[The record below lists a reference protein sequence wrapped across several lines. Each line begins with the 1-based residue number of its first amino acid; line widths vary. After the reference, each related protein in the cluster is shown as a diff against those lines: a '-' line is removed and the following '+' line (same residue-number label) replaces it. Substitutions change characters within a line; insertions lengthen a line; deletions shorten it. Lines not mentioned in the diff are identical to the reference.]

1 LHNNFYFLRQL
12 SAELNKKIIG
22 FTVVSCFSQ
31 NKEELIIELNNS
43 KESFFVKA
51 SLQPSFC
58 CLSFPSGF
66 SRAKKNS
73 IDLFNEILLKKVI
86 AIHQFEN
93 ERSFA
98 LELEDHLSLLFKM
111 HGNQSNIVLFQNEKV
126 ISIFRNQFQNDYEI
140 KLSDL
145 DKAIDWS
152 KDIFLNTIENLSQTP
167 SPDSCPHEP
176 ASALVVR
183 EDTHHGRNNI
193 GNLSQT
199 YFTLGKEVNKY
210 LEEQFQ
216 GQKASE
222 EKWVVFQETIKQLEN
237 PTFYIQEKEG
247 KLSLSL
253 LSTGKIEAEFTNPIE
268 ALNEFFYKHI
278 TSQTFLI
285 EKAKALRE
293 LKDQLK
299 GRIIYLDKNQQK
311 VDELQNDQH
320 YQLWADL
327 IMANMHLIKQGTE
340 KIQLEN
346 FYTGKPEEI
355 KLKKELNAQRNA
367 EVFYRKAKNQQI
379 EIGKLNESIQAKKKE
394 IEKLKLS
401 IAYVDQAEDLKSLRQ
416 HIKAEPAKPKNN
428 NLKTLP
434 YHTFEFKGYQIW
446 VGKNAEANDE
456 LTLKH
461 AYKED
466 LWLHAKDVAGSHV
479 VIKHQSGKS
488 FPKDV
493 IERAAELAA
502 YNSKR
507 KTDSLCPVAV
517 TPKKF
522 VRKRKGDPAGMVVIE
537 KEEVVMV
544 VPKL

>member
-1 LHNNFYFLRQL
+1 MHNNFYFLRQL
-12 SAELNKKIIG
+12 SKELSEKLIG

-43 KESFFVKA
+43 HESFFIKA

-73 IDLFNEILLKKVI
+73 IDLFNGIELKKVV
-86 AIHQFEN
+86 AIRQFQN

-98 LELEDHLSLLFKM
+98 IELEDHFALLFKM

-126 ISIFRNQFQNDYEI
+126 IAIFRNQFQSDYEI
-140 KLSDL
+140 TLSNL
-145 DKAIDWS
+145 DKTINWN
-152 KDIFLNTIENLSQTP
+152 KEIFLNNM
-167 SPDSCPHEP
+167 
-176 ASALVVR
+176 
-183 EDTHHGRNNI
+183 
-193 GNLSQT
+193 GNLSQP

-210 LEEQFQ
+210 LEGKF
-216 GQKASE
+216 KDLPTNE
-222 EKWVVFQETIKQLEN
+222 EKWMLFQEAIRQLDS
-237 PTFYIQEKEG
+237 PRFYIQEKEG
-247 KLSLSL
+247 KLSFSL
-253 LSTGKIEAEFTNPIE
+253 LQMCKVEAEFNSPIE
-268 ALNEFFYKHI
+268 AINEFFYKFT
-278 TSQTFLI
+278 TSQTFLT

-299 GRIIYLDKNQQK
+299 SRISYLVKNQQK

-327 IMANMHLIKQGTE
+327 IMANMHQIKIGTE
-340 KIQLEN
+340 KIMLEN
-346 FYTGKPEEI
+346 FYTGQPEEI

-379 EIGKLNESIQAKKKE
+379 EINKLNEAIQTKKKE

-401 IAYVDQAEDLKSLRQ
+401 IAYVEQSEDLKSLRQ
-416 HIKAEPAKPKNN
+416 HIKNEPAKPKNN
-428 NLKTLP
+428 NLKILP
-434 YHTFEFKGYQIW
+434 YHTFEFKGFQIW

-456 LTLKH
+456 LTLKY

-466 LWLHAKDVAGSHV
+466 LWLHAKDVPGSHV
-479 VIKHQSGKS
+479 IIKHQSGKS

-507 KTDSLCPVAV
+507 KTESLCPVAV

-522 VRKRKGDPAGMVVIE
+522 VRKRKGDPAGMVVVE
-537 KEEVVMV
+537 KEVVVMV
-544 VPKL
+544 EPKL

>member
-1 LHNNFYFLRQL
+1 MHNNFYFLRQL
-12 SAELNKKIIG
+12 SAELNKNLIG
-22 FTVVSCFSQ
+22 YTLVSCFSQ
-31 NKEELIIELNNS
+31 NKEELIIEFNNATD
-43 KESFFVKA
+43 SFFIKA

-73 IDLFNEILLKKVI
+73 IDLFNGLELKKVI
-86 AIHQFEN
+86 AIRQFQN

-98 LELEDHLSLLFKM
+98 IELEDHFLLLFKM
-111 HGNQSNIVLFQNEKV
+111 HGNQSNIVLLKNEKV
-126 ISIFRNQFQNDYEI
+126 LSIFRNQFQNDYEI
-140 KLSDL
+140 TLSDL

-152 KDIFLNTIENLSQTP
+152 KEVFL
-167 SPDSCPHEP
+167 
-176 ASALVVR
+176 
-183 EDTHHGRNNI
+183 NNI

-210 LEEQFQ
+210 FEEQFKD
-216 GQKASE
+216 QKTNEA
-222 EKWVVFQETIKQLEN
+222 KWVVFQETIKQLES
-237 PTFYIQEKEG
+237 PTFYIQEKDG

-253 LSTGKIEAEFTNPIE
+253 LPTGKIEAEFTNPIE
-268 ALNEFFYKHI
+268 AINEFFYKHT
-278 TSQTFLI
+278 TSQTFLT

-299 GRIIYLDKNQQK
+299 GRINYLDKNQQK

-327 IMANMHLIKQGTE
+327 IMANMHVIKQGTE

-379 EIGKLNESIQAKKKE
+379 EIDKLNESIQAKKKE

-401 IAYVDQAEDLKSLRQ
+401 IAHVNQAEDLKSLRQ
-416 HIKAEPAKPKNN
+416 HIKAGPGKAKNN
-428 NLKTLP
+428 NLKALP
-434 YHTFEFKGYQIW
+434 YHAFEFKGYQIW

-456 LTLKH
+456 LTLKY

-479 VIKHQSGKS
+479 IIKHQSGKN

-493 IERAAELAA
+493 IERAAQLAA

-507 KTDSLCPVAV
+507 KTESLCPVAI

-522 VRKRKGDPAGMVVIE
+522 VRKRKGDPAGMVVVE
-537 KEEVVMV
+537 KEEVILVE
-544 VPKL
+544 PRL

>member
-1 LHNNFYFLRQL
+1 MHNNFYFLRQL
-12 SAELNKKIIG
+12 SKELNEKLIG

-43 KESFFVKA
+43 SESFFIKA

-73 IDLFNEILLKKVI
+73 IDLFNGIVLKKII
-86 AIHQFEN
+86 AIRQFQN

-98 LELEDHLSLLFKM
+98 IELEDRFSLLFKM

-126 ISIFRNQFQNDYEI
+126 IAIFRNQFQNDYEI
-140 KLSDL
+140 KLSEL
-145 DKAIDWS
+145 DKTIDWDKKVFVNS
-152 KDIFLNTIENLSQTP
+152 
-167 SPDSCPHEP
+167 
-176 ASALVVR
+176 
-183 EDTHHGRNNI
+183 I
-193 GNLSQT
+193 GNVSQT

-210 LEEQFQ
+210 LEERLQNL
-216 GQKASE
+216 KTNE
-222 EKWVVFQETIKQLEN
+222 EKWLLFHETIKQLEN

-253 LSTGKIEAEFTNPIE
+253 LSSEKVEAKFINPIE
-268 ALNEFFYKHI
+268 AINEFFYKHT
-278 TSQTFLI
+278 TSQTFLT

-299 GRIIYLDKNQQK
+299 GRISYLDKNQQK

-340 KIQLEN
+340 KIQLED

-379 EIGKLNESIQAKKKE
+379 EIDKLNESIQTKKKE

-401 IAYVDQAEDLKSLRQ
+401 IAYVAQTEDLKSLRL
-416 HIKAEPAKPKNN
+416 HIKTEPSKPKNN
-428 NLKTLP
+428 NLKALP
-434 YHTFEFKGYQIW
+434 YHTFEFKGFQIW

-456 LTLKH
+456 LTLKY

-466 LWLHAKDVAGSHV
+466 LWLHAKDVPGSHV
-479 VIKHQSGKS
+479 IIKHQSGKN

-522 VRKRKGDPAGMVVIE
+522 VRKRKGDPAGMVVVE
-537 KEEVVMV
+537 KEKVVMV